1 MKKLSI
7 LICSIAKRE
16 KMLKSLLEK
25 IDEYKFNYFKE
36 DEIEILIDKR
46 EGITIGEKRDFLL
59 NNAKGEYVAF
69 IDDDDMI
76 TDSYFKEI
84 RKGIDGGFDCCSLR
98 GIMTWDGYNPEIF
111 EHSIKYHAWNTTYNY
126 IKYERF
132 PNHLNCIKSSIA
144 KQIKFPHLWSAE
156 DRDWSKKLYESGL
169 IKNEYFTDKII
180 YKYQYIS
187 YK

>member
-46 EGITIGEKRDFLL
+46 EGLTTGAKRDFLL
-59 NNAKGEYVAF
+59 NTAKGEYVAF

-98 GIMTWDGYNPEIF
+98 GVMTWDGVKPELF
-111 EHSIKYHAWNTTYNY
+111 EHSIKYNAWNTTLNN

-144 KQIKFPHLWSAE
+144 KQVKFDNITIGE
-156 DRDWSKKLYESGL
+156 DRNWSYELHNKQL
-169 IKNEYFTDKII
+169 IKTEYFIDSVI
-180 YKYQYIS
+180 YNYQYIS
-187 YK
+187 NK